1 MPPDAGLNS
10 LVTPRSHHCQEL
22 AGLLSSLVFRVLT
35 RDCCIRELAFCIL
48 DAMKNEMLE
57 FALSLAQAAES
68 QIMPMFRACTV
79 NWKSDGSEVTE
90 ADRRAEGV
98 MREIIGKRLPGHAI
112 LGEEYGGSQAP
123 TTEPLWVLDPIDG
136 TASFAVGLPIFG
148 TLIGYVE
155 NGEPQLGV
163 IHFPAMGETVYA
175 ARGSGCWAKLRDC
188 AATQVRVSG
197 VTTLRDAYVSACSMT
212 SSGIDSGLPGPAY
225 HLSALIPKSRKFRFI
240 SDCVQH
246 ALVAQGRIDAA
257 VDVIMHPWDIAALV
271 PCVEEA
277 GGVATDLEGHRERIV
292 WQPHLLST
300 ASASLHEQILRV
312 LHARS

>member
-1 MPPDAGLNS
+1 MSSVITVGVVTYDPKVVTIWEGIKGYFTENSIATDFVLFSNYDAQVDALLNGWIDIAWN
-10 LVTPRSHHCQEL
+10 TNL
-22 AGLLSSLVFRVLT
+22 AYVKSYRRTAGKCGVLAMRLT

-163 IHFPAMGETVYA
+163 IHFPAMEKPSMRQGV
-175 ARGSGCWAKLRDC
+175 RDVG
-188 AATQVRVSG
+188 QNFE
-197 VTTLRDAYVSACSMT
+197 
-212 SSGIDSGLPGPAY
+212 I
-225 HLSALIPKSRKFRFI
+225 ALQRRCGFRE
-240 SDCVQH
+240 SP
-246 ALVAQGRIDAA
+246 L
-257 VDVIMHPWDIAALV
+257 
-271 PCVEEA
+271 
-277 GGVATDLEGHRERIV
+277 
-292 WQPHLLST
+292 
-300 ASASLHEQILRV
+300 
-312 LHARS
+312 